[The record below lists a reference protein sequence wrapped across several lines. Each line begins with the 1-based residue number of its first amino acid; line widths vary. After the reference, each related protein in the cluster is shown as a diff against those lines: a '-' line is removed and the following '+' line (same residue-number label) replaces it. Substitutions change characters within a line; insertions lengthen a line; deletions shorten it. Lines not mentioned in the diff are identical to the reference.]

1 MYLFIINYL
10 ILYFII
16 VIMAES
22 IDLSADSILN
32 WLNIETQNDVG
43 GTKYVNKVENVSL
56 RWNNLKIT
64 VTTRRSFWDYV
75 MGYIFFIMS
84 CAVVF
89 LIPLC
94 FILISWLNITD
105 LFSGVRDTLVDKTNV
120 SFGLWSGLNSLMG
133 KTDVVDEYVWM
144 MDDLLKK

>member
-75 MGYIFFIMS
+75 MGYIFFIMR

-144 MDDLLKK
+144 MDVLL